1 MIKATKL
8 TNKNNSVRTSFLQRG
23 MTLIQVMATL
33 GVLGIILAASTSGY
47 LKHQNAFQIN
57 EAFEQAQIATKVVN
71 QNYEAYQSQ
80 KTDAV
85 RDFAVGYT
93 EQYAKDSSWN
103 VKIDSNSGAVIAS
116 VLVDAKTATFLLIP
130 TKQKSAEPVGQVQ
143 LPSDTDKKES
153 SLNANAGLFWI
164 CVIKN
169 SEIPSQNLMLGAL
182 SPQAQT
188 PDLVDELRPT
198 NCR

>member
-1 MIKATKL
+1 
-8 TNKNNSVRTSFLQRG
+8 
-23 MTLIQVMATL
+23 
-33 GVLGIILAASTSGY
+33 
-47 LKHQNAFQIN
+47 
-57 EAFEQAQIATKVVN
+57 
-71 QNYEAYQSQ
+71 
-80 KTDAV
+80 
-85 RDFAVGYT
+85 
-93 EQYAKDSSWN
+93 
-103 VKIDSNSGAVIAS
+103 
-116 VLVDAKTATFLLIP
+116 LVDAKTATFLLIP

-182 SPQAQT
+182 SPQVQT

>member
-1 MIKATKL
+1 MIKATKI

-33 GVLGIILAASTSGY
+33 GLLGVILAASTSGY

-71 QNYEAYQSQ
+71 QNYEVYQSQ

-130 TKQKSAEPVGQVQ
+130 TKQKSAEPGGQVQ

-182 SPQAQT
+182 SPQVQT